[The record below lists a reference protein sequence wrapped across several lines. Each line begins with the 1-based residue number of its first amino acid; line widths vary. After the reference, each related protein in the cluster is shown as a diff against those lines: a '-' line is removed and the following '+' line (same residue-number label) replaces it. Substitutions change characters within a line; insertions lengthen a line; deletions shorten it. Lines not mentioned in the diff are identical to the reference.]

1 MEDETTDPA
10 RASFLAEMER
20 FELRS
25 HDNRLSFVAAA
36 LMGAEQIASAIDA
49 ELGKAI
55 SVIVLRALAVR
66 NRTRQQLRDLTP
78 TESAT
83 QKGAPHETK
92 RSRPAAG
99 RVRSGT
105 RRVRMQ

>member
-1 MEDETTDPA
+1 MDDETTDPA
-10 RASFLAEMER
+10 RAAFLAEMER

-25 HDNRLSFVAAA
+25 QESRLSFVAAA

-55 SVIVLRALAVR
+55 SVVVLRALAVR
-66 NRTRQQLRDLTP
+66 NRTREQLRDLTP
-78 TESAT
+78 PESAVA
-83 QKGAPHETK
+83 KGTPHEK
-92 RSRPAAG
+92 RSASPAAG
-99 RVRSGT
+99 RMRSGT